1 MARKRQGLIRPEDLY
16 RWPEEIQERLG
27 LGRSVY
33 DLVRVGGLQVFSFAR
48 RRYVRGNEVIAAL
61 ESLAEGNCDDD
72 DSGLALRTIDP
83 QEAYAVDSTPQAPR
97 DRQADTSAEEAAVL
111 APQAGAR
118 D

>member
-33 DLVRVGGLQVFSFAR
+33 DLVRVGGLRVFSFAR
-48 RRYVRGNEVIAAL
+48 RRYVRGHEVISAL
-61 ESLAEGNCDDD
+61 ESLAEGNCDDN
-72 DSGLALRTIDP
+72 SGLALRTIDP
-83 QEAYAVDSTPQAPR
+83 PEAYAVDSAPQTPR
-97 DRQADTSAEEAAVL
+97 ERQADASAEATAVL
-111 APQAGAR
+111 APQAGTR